1 MAADTPRYAAESTYA
16 ATGIAG
22 LDAVL
27 GGGVA
32 RRRLYVI
39 EGPPGAGK
47 TTLALHFLLAGRDN
61 HERCLWLTTAE
72 TPDELQDA
80 AQAHGWT
87 LEGIE
92 VFALPMVTR
101 MAQPDQRQ
109 TLFRSSEVE
118 LDETMQEVMTILE
131 RVQPVRVVLDSLSIL
146 RDMADDLLAYRR
158 QVLTLKQALN
168 VGGCTALVTDEG
180 PMGSDMHVRTLAHGV
195 VRLRQEVTLFGN
207 EQRQVEIV
215 KMRGRPFQSGRH
227 DLVITTGGIRVF
239 PRLVLAAHDTDNTGE
254 LHSTGVVRLDAL
266 LGGGLNRGTATLLVG
281 AAGTGKSSVTMQ
293 CAAAA
298 LQRGHAVAVYLFDE
312 RPATWFQRAD
322 ALGFPL
328 RQAVT
333 HGTLVVEQI
342 DPAEMSPGQFAYE
355 VQHAVTHQAVHL
367 VIIDSLT
374 GYVHAMP
381 EAHFLT
387 LHMHQLL
394 TWLGQH
400 GATTLLVLDQHG
412 LLDAPIVA
420 PLDLSYLADTV
431 LLFRYFEDRG
441 TVRRALSV
449 IKRRS
454 GPHESTI
461 REMTLGRT
469 ALTWVSHSPSF
480 VGCSRGLPP
489 MKETGHVVNPE
500 VSPFRREK

>member
-1 MAADTPRYAAESTYA
+1 
-16 ATGIAG
+16 
-22 LDAVL
+22 
-27 GGGVA
+27 
-32 RRRLYVI
+32 
-39 EGPPGAGK
+39 
-47 TTLALHFLLAGRDN
+47 
-61 HERCLWLTTAE
+61 
-72 TPDELQDA
+72 
-80 AQAHGWT
+80 
-87 LEGIE
+87 
-92 VFALPMVTR
+92 
-101 MAQPDQRQ
+101 
-109 TLFRSSEVE
+109 
-118 LDETMQEVMTILE
+118 
-131 RVQPVRVVLDSLSIL
+131 
-146 RDMADDLLAYRR
+146 
-158 QVLTLKQALN
+158 
-168 VGGCTALVTDEG
+168 
-180 PMGSDMHVRTLAHGV
+180 
-195 VRLRQEVTLFGN
+195 
-207 EQRQVEIV
+207 
-215 KMRGRPFQSGRH
+215 
-227 DLVITTGGIRVF
+227 
-239 PRLVLAAHDTDNTGE
+239 
-254 LHSTGVVRLDAL
+254 
-266 LGGGLNRGTATLLVG
+266 
-281 AAGTGKSSVTMQ
+281 MQ

-342 DPAEMSPGQFAYE
+342 DPAEMSPGQFAFE
-355 VQHAVTHQAVHL
+355 VQHAVTHRGVHL

-381 EAHFLT
+381 DAHFLT

-454 GPHESTI
+454 GPHEPTI
-461 REMTLGRT
+461 REMTLGPHGIGVGEPLSEFRGV
-469 ALTWVSHSPSF
+469 LTGSPTYEGDRPQWSTLRRF
-480 VGCSRGLPP
+480 PP
-489 MKETGHVVNPE
+489 
-500 VSPFRREK
+500 RREK

>member
-1 MAADTPRYAAESTYA
+1 MAADTPRHAAESTYA

-22 LDAVL
+22 LDTVL
-27 GGGVA
+27 GGGVL
-32 RRRLYVI
+32 RRHLYVI
-39 EGPPGAGK
+39 EGSPGAGK

-72 TPDELQDA
+72 TPDELQGA
-80 AQAHGWT
+80 AQGHGWA

-92 VFALPMVTR
+92 VFALPIVKR

-109 TLFRSSEVE
+109 TLFRPSQVE
-118 LDETMQEVMTILE
+118 LDETMQEVLTILE
-131 RVQPVRVVLDSLSIL
+131 QVQPVRVVLDSLSIL
-146 RDMADDLLAYRR
+146 RDMANDLLAYRQ
-158 QVLTLKQALN
+158 QVLALKQALSA
-168 VGGCTALVTDEG
+168 GGCTTLVTNEW
-180 PMGSDMHVRTLAHGV
+180 PASSDMHVRTLAHGV
-195 VRLRQEVTLFGN
+195 IRLRQKVTTFGN

-215 KMRGRPFQSGRH
+215 KMRGMPFHGGRH

-239 PRLVLAAHDTDNTGE
+239 PRLVLAAQDPDNTGE
-254 LHSTGVVRLDAL
+254 RHSTGVTRLDVL
-266 LGGGLNRGTATLLVG
+266 LGGGLDRGTATLLVG

-298 LQRGHAVAVYLFDE
+298 LQRGHTVAAYLFDE

-342 DPAEMSPGQFAYE
+342 DPAEMSPGQFAFE
-355 VQHAVTHQAVHL
+355 VQHAVTHQAVHM
-367 VIIDSLT
+367 VIIDSLS

-381 EAHFLT
+381 DAHFLT

-412 LLDAPIVA
+412 LLDAPIIA

-441 TVRRALSV
+441 VVRRALSV

-454 GPHESTI
+454 GPHEPTI
-461 REMTLGRT
+461 REMTLGPYGIDVGEPLSEFRGV
-469 ALTWVSHSPSF
+469 LTGTPTYDGDRPRVQP
-480 VGCSRGLPP
+480 
-489 MKETGHVVNPE
+489 
-500 VSPFRREK
+500 

>member
-1 MAADTPRYAAESTYA
+1 MAADTPPYADESTYA
-16 ATGIAG
+16 ATGITG

-195 VRLRQEVTLFGN
+195 VRLRQEVTMFGN

-381 EAHFLT
+381 EAHFLALREGSCDET
-387 LHMHQLL
+387 PFE
-394 TWLGQH
+394 G
-400 GATTLLVLDQHG
+400 LVFPFSH
-412 LLDAPIVA
+412 
-420 PLDLSYLADTV
+420 
-431 LLFRYFEDRG
+431 F
-441 TVRRALSV
+441 ALETY
-449 IKRRS
+449 RQS
-454 GPHESTI
+454 GPKTAHFGLGESKND
-461 REMTLGRT
+461 R
-469 ALTWVSHSPSF
+469 
-480 VGCSRGLPP
+480 
-489 MKETGHVVNPE
+489 
-500 VSPFRREK
+500 FRCK